1 MEVCKYCGKENIIY
15 KLGYCVQCYKIM
27 LKNKYI
33 LNPNSNFNNAK
44 EKELIDYFLENPET
58 PKKDLAK
65 KFELPIRNI
74 YYYIKKYTI
83 CIKVE
88 D

>member
-15 KLGYCVQCYKIM
+15 KLGYCIQCYKLM
-27 LKNKYI
+27 LKKKYI
-33 LNPNSNFNNAK
+33 LNPSSNFKDAK
-44 EKELIDYFLENPET
+44 EKGLIDYFLKHPET
-58 PKKDLAK
+58 SKEKLAK
-65 KFELPIRNI
+65 KYNVSISTV

>member
-15 KLGYCVQCYKIM
+15 KFGYCIQCYKLI

-33 LNPNSNFNNAK
+33 LNPESSFENAK
-44 EKELIDYFLENPET
+44 AKELITFFLKHPET
-58 PKKDLAK
+58 QKSKLAK
-65 KFELPIRNI
+65 KYNI
-74 YYYIKKYTI
+74 AISTVYYYIQKYTI

>member
-15 KLGYCVQCYKIM
+15 KFGYCVQCYKIM

-58 PKKDLAK
+58 SKKDLAK
-65 KFELPIRNI
+65 KFELPIRNV
-74 YYYIKKYTI
+74 YYYIQKYTI